1 MKQLSFT
8 EEVDHLKA
16 RIGYYPRV
24 NSIAKIHPS
33 KNSRSSAP
41 SYEDTSMTSSSNTTK
56 TSANT
61 AKPMSI

>member
-16 RIGYYPRV
+16 RIGYYHPRV

-56 TSANT
+56 TSNT